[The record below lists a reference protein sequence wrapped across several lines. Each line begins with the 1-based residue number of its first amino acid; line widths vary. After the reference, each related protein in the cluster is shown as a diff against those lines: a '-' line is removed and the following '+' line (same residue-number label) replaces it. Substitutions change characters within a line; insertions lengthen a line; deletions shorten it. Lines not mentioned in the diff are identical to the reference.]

1 MTDYQVNDEDPE
13 EVGLIS
19 KNAKR
24 NKKNTFL
31 VFSTILVILFIVIG
45 FGATLSSFT
54 GNNVKNEKRNV
65 ILMISDGFGPASET
79 FARSYYQYIN
89 HVPYKQVT
97 PLDEILIGTS
107 RTRSFDSL
115 VTDSA
120 AGATAFSCAIK
131 TYNNAIAVDSE
142 KNPCGTVLESAKH
155 NGMVTGLVVTSRI
168 THATPAAFSAHIV
181 HRDLESEIAVHQI
194 GDYPLGRQ
202 VDLMFGGGKCF
213 FLPNSSASSCRTDD
227 RDVLSDA
234 INKFGFNYLS
244 TRKEFD
250 DLKLS
255 KKALPLL
262 GLFNL
267 DHISY
272 EIDRDPSKEPSLKE
286 MTEKAI
292 KILEDATADSDKGF
306 FLMVEGSKIDLA
318 AHSNDPATHA
328 HEIFAYHDT
337 ISLVKQYVSDHP
349 GTVMISVSDHE
360 TGGLS
365 LALQTTHE
373 YPEYGWYPE
382 VLTKVKNSS
391 FVLSEEIEKY
401 SKADRKD
408 YIKKLLENSLGIID
422 YTQEDIE
429 YLNQNQLQLDY
440 ELYLSN
446 MTSHRAELGWATH
459 GHSGVDVN
467 LYAYGDNID
476 YLYGNHE
483 NTDIGEFIINY
494 LGLDLNEYLD
504 EIEINNGLNTDK
516 RKNLYNIFIEYLNN
530 LNREHAQQ
538 ILWKSPSKSSPLCRL
553 PNSSTCIINQL
564 VLSDTY
570 DDDEMDIFINDL
582 NAAFLADN

>member
-1 MTDYQVNDEDPE
+1 MTNYQVNDDDPE
-13 EVGLIS
+13 EVGLIFE
-19 KNAKR
+19 NAKR

-45 FGATLSSFT
+45 FGATLSIFT

-227 RDVLSDA
+227 RD
-234 INKFGFNYLS
+234 
-244 TRKEFD
+244 
-250 DLKLS
+250 
-255 KKALPLL
+255 
-262 GLFNL
+262 
-267 DHISY
+267 
-272 EIDRDPSKEPSLKE
+272 
-286 MTEKAI
+286 
-292 KILEDATADSDKGF
+292 DATADSDKGF

-494 LGLDLNEYLD
+494 LGLDLNGTRTT
-504 EIEINNGLNTDK
+504 ITINTRVEENPAK
-516 RKNLYNIFIEYLNN
+516 ENLYENKQQRTLDASLSSSESKENEWAIHCGSTLNIEVALG
-530 LNREHAQQ
+530 EHWSNMAEH
-538 ILWKSPSKSSPLCRL
+538 LPLL
-553 PNSSTCIINQL
+553 L
-564 VLSDTY
+564 Y
-570 DDDEMDIFINDL
+570 FK
-582 NAAFLADN
+582 